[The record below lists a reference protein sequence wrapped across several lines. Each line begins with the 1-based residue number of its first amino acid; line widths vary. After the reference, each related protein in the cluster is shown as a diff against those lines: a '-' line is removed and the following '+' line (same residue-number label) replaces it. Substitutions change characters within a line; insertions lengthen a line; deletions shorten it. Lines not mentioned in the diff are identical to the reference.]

1 MEPAIRS
8 SRWEVSDRPRH
19 LVDNGL
25 ARERPLPARETA
37 GRPARPLPR
46 SAESSSADRTPTC
59 RSCRVALRGR
69 LPLALLLRALGFLH
83 LLPLGLALKFLALL
97 EGQAPRAAVHQEL
110 GEHVGRHL
118 PACARR

>member
-1 MEPAIRS
+1 MAY
-8 SRWEVSDRPRH
+8 RWAESDRPLP
-19 LVDNGL
+19 LVDNW
-25 ARERPLPARETA
+25 LPAALPPPAARTA
-37 GRPARPLPR
+37 GRPAAPVPR

-110 GEHVGRHL
+110 GELVGRHL